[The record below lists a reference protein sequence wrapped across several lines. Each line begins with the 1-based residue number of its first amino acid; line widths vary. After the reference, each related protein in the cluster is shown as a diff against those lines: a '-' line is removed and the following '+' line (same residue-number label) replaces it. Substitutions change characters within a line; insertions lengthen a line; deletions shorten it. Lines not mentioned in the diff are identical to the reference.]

1 MREEAARPS
10 ANDKAG
16 RGLDARNGPRPGRT
30 STGVRGRM
38 GGVYVSVRIAADSM
52 VGIAPSLRKS
62 DGLSFGVE
70 RSADGAG
77 VQDAHAARRP
87 IVMERSCFTF
97 NLGGP

>member
-1 MREEAARPS
+1 
-10 ANDKAG
+10 
-16 RGLDARNGPRPGRT
+16 
-30 STGVRGRM
+30 M
-38 GGVYVSVRIAADSM
+38 GGVYVSARIAADST

-87 IVMERSCFTF
+87 IVREAVSLSIWAGLERRIG
-97 NLGGP
+97 N